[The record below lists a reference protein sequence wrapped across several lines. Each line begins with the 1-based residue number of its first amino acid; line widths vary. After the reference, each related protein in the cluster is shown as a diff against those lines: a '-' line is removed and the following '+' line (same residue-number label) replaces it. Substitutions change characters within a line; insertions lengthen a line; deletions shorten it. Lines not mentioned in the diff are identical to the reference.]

1 VLEDKRKL
9 REEEDRIVDE
19 EERGEEHLRLEEEK
33 AKEALVRENQQRRR
47 ESKKRMQEGGEEL
60 QEEIDMLV
68 GEVEETD
75 AALKEMRAANA
86 GAKAALLEERELLQ
100 QTQENILAMA
110 DELKA
115 LFEVLYDSTFSRTVW
130 RLYGGAKGL
139 VMWCL
144 SLFEGKAMPTD
155 IGILTSE
162 VAIRREMEAASKNT
176 EDVSTGFQTHSRWEE
191 QVKEEQAAADSI
203 ISQVVGKNV
212 SSGHVDAQRDYSP
225 DRGECVADDE
235 WTE

>member
-1 VLEDKRKL
+1 V
-9 REEEDRIVDE
+9 
-19 EERGEEHLRLEEEK
+19 
-33 AKEALVRENQQRRR
+33 
-47 ESKKRMQEGGEEL
+47 
-60 QEEIDMLV
+60 
-68 GEVEETD
+68 
-75 AALKEMRAANA
+75 
-86 GAKAALLEERELLQ
+86 LEERELLQ

-115 LFEVLYDSTFSRTVW
+115 LFEVLYDSTFSITVW

-139 VMWCL
+139 VMWYL

-212 SSGHVDAQRDYSP
+212 SSGHVDAQHDYSP